1 MTNVKIIKPF
11 AYSND
16 GYTVRDYT
24 PESVDLPPDVAS
36 WALENGFGV
45 VEGVDEPPKRTRKP
59 RATNAD
65 E

>member
-36 WALENGFGV
+36 WALEHGFGV
-45 VEGVDEPPKRTRKP
+45 VEVAEEPPKRGRKP